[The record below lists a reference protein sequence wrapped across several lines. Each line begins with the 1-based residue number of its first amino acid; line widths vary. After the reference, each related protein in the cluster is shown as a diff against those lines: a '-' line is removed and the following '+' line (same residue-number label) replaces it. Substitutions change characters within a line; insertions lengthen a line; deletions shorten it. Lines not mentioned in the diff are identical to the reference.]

1 LASIMLRRVI
11 HPTQQ
16 RFGRPFP
23 PSDAP
28 QTADRTR
35 LTRRSTADA
44 MSEGLRQCFAPR
56 VLTNSEILAA
66 ADTRMRSST
75 RKELAMSD
83 GTDLSELIRRVN
95 SGDAGARDALFA
107 AAYAELRKLARSR
120 LHDGGRNTMLDTTAL
135 VHESYLRFLQVGQ
148 LRSDDRRAFFAYASR
163 VMRSVII
170 DAVRERQ
177 AERRGGD
184 LQRLTLN
191 TQVSDSLPS
200 GENEMLNV
208 HEALDMLAQA
218 EPRLAKVVEM
228 RYFGGYS
235 EAEIGEALDLT
246 ERTVRRDWDKA
257 RLLLGA
263 MLKE

>member
-1 LASIMLRRVI
+1 
-11 HPTQQ
+11 
-16 RFGRPFP
+16 
-23 PSDAP
+23 
-28 QTADRTR
+28 
-35 LTRRSTADA
+35 
-44 MSEGLRQCFAPR
+44 
-56 VLTNSEILAA
+56 
-66 ADTRMRSST
+66 
-75 RKELAMSD
+75 MSD
-83 GTDLSELIRRVN
+83 SDIGELIRSVN
-95 SGDAGARDALFA
+95 AGEAGARDQLFT

-120 LHDGGRNTMLDTTAL
+120 LRDGGRNTVLDTTAL
-135 VHESYLRFLQVGQ
+135 VHESYLRFLNSGQ

-191 TQVSDSLPS
+191 TEISDNVPA
-200 GENEMLNV
+200 GEDELLRV
-208 HEALDMLAQA
+208 HDALDALAEA

-235 EAEIGEALDLT
+235 EVEIGEALELT

-263 MLKE
+263 MLKD